1 MSANL
6 ATDRAGQPKPLS
18 LNHFFARL
26 IWICAGPLVILSS
39 YLAIDR
45 VLQAQAD
52 HERAASAMVNG
63 LANAIDRDLTSRV
76 GGLRML
82 AASPLLDDP
91 ARWREGYQEALA
103 FLDSFGSHVILAG
116 TDRQMRFNTRVSF
129 GEPLPM
135 LPRPGGPSAVSA
147 ALANGQ
153 PAIGD
158 LVAGPVAGQPLV
170 PIVVPV
176 RRGNT
181 TTQLLLTT
189 IEARQFKAQ
198 LDRLTLQTGWSL
210 SLVGG
215 DGATIAAR
223 GPVMTV
229 GSADSQPYGQI
240 SARSAVSSWSVVL
253 RIPTEMN
260 RAPWMSAAA
269 ALVLALLGATLAGV
283 LGGTLAAR
291 RLARSV
297 ASLADG
303 GKSEP
308 VPQFTEIVAVRQRL
322 QAEADRR
329 ASAEATLR
337 DSEQR
342 FRRLFQQAPLPLA
355 LLGNRDALVDIN
367 ARFVQVFG
375 YTLADLRTMDD
386 WWRLAYPDPA
396 YRSWVRETREKAV
409 SRAFATGGD
418 VEPIEYRVTCK
429 NGTVRSMLISGIPI
443 GDELLSTFFDITER
457 KQAEQAV
464 RDSAALYRHTLDNM
478 LEGVQIVGFDWRY
491 RYINPAGV
499 RHNRQP
505 LESLLGRTL
514 LEAFPGIEAT
524 EVFAR
529 ISRCMRE
536 RIAQHSEN
544 VFVFPDGTRGWFQ
557 VHVVP
562 APEGVA
568 IFSVDITDRKAA
580 EQQILAIN
588 ASLEERIEQRT
599 AELQQARLAAESAN
613 RAKSAFLANMSHEIR
628 TPMNA
633 IIGLTHLLRGDASS
647 PIQVERL
654 RKVSDAAVHLMQVL
668 NDILDLSKIES
679 GKLELEVVDFSLGS
693 VMARACA
700 LVSERARDKGLDIA
714 CAADR
719 VPDVLRGDPTRLLQ
733 ALLNLLS
740 NAVKF
745 TERGRI
751 DLSAQVQE
759 RAGARVCVRFT
770 VRDTGIGIASADL
783 DQLFAPF
790 VQADSSTTRRFGG
803 TGLGLVITRQLVALM
818 GGEVGVTSQPGA
830 GSEFWFTAWFEIGDP
845 ARLEPVLPAADTETM
860 LRRQHA
866 GARVLVVEDNPVNQE
881 VCVELLRGAGMQ
893 VAVAGDGLEAIER
906 VRSADVDL
914 ILMDM
919 HMPRMDGL
927 EATRRIRSMP
937 GHGALPILAMTAN
950 AFGED
955 RAACLAAGMDG
966 HVPKPVDPDELYAAL
981 LRWLPGGGLA
991 DTPVPV
997 PAAKGAAAKGAA
1009 AQVPGAP
1016 AAPGTD
1022 RAAAPVPEIAGLDRA
1037 QALRQLGGR
1046 AELLLRVLRQF
1057 VSQYRP
1063 RLAELERQ
1071 LVEGDR
1077 MAARRAAHSLKG
1089 AAGSVGAVELT
1100 HRLAAF
1106 ESAVDSH
1113 RDAPEVAAAGRAV
1126 AASLGALIDA
1136 IARALPPAP
1145 S

>member
-6 ATDRAGQPKPLS
+6 ATDRAVPRKPHS
-18 LNHFFARL
+18 LNRFFARL
-26 IWICAGPLVILSS
+26 IWICAGPLVILAS

-45 VLQAQAD
+45 VLEVQAD
-52 HERAASAMVNG
+52 HERAASAMVSG
-63 LANAIDRDLTSRV
+63 LVNAIDRDLTSRV

-82 AASPLLDDP
+82 AASPLLDDS
-91 ARWREGYQEALA
+91 ARWREAYQEAIS

-116 TDRQMRFNTRVSF
+116 TDRRMRFNTRVSF

-135 LPRPGGPSAVSA
+135 LPRPGGPSAVST
-147 ALANGQ
+147 ALATGQ

-158 LVAGPVAGQPLV
+158 LIAGPVAGQPLV

-176 RRGNT
+176 RRGNA

-189 IEARQFKAQ
+189 IEARQFKEQ
-198 LDRLTLQTGWSL
+198 LDRLTLPAGWSL

-223 GPVMTV
+223 GPVIAP
-229 GSADSQPYGQI
+229 GSAGSQPYSQF
-240 SARSAVSSWSVVL
+240 SAQSAVSSWSVVL
-253 RIPTEMN
+253 RIPTELN
-260 RAPWMSAAA
+260 RAPWIGAAV

-297 ASLADG
+297 ASLAGG
-303 GKSEP
+303 GKSEQ
-308 VPQFTEIVAVRQRL
+308 VHRFTEIVAVEQHL
-322 QAEADRR
+322 QAETERR
-329 ASAEATLR
+329 TNAEATLR

-342 FRRLFQQAPLPLA
+342 FRRLFQQAPLPMS
-355 LLGNRDALVDIN
+355 LLGNRDALVDVN
-367 ARFVQVFG
+367 ARFIQVFG
-375 YTLADLRTMDD
+375 YTLADLQTMDD

-396 YRSWVRETREKAV
+396 YRSWVRETRERAV
-409 SRAFATGGD
+409 GRAFATGGD

-429 NGTVRSMLISGIPI
+429 NGTVRLMLISGIPI
-443 GDELLSTFFDITER
+443 GDELLSTFFDITDR
-457 KQAEQAV
+457 KQAEQAL

-514 LEAFPGIEAT
+514 VQAYPGIEAT
-524 EVFAR
+524 DVFAR

-544 VFVFPDGTRGWFQ
+544 EFVFPDGTRGWFQ
-557 VHVVP
+557 IHVVP
-562 APEGVA
+562 APEGIA
-568 IFSVDITDRKAA
+568 IFSVDITERKAA
-580 EQQILAIN
+580 EREIQAIN

-633 IIGLTHLLRGDASS
+633 IVGLTHLMRGDASS

-654 RKVSDAAVHLMQVL
+654 RKVSEAAVHLTQVID
-668 NDILDLSKIES
+668 DILDLSKIES
-679 GKLELEVVDFSLGS
+679 GKLELEVVDFSLGR
-693 VMARACA
+693 VMARGCA
-700 LVSERARDKGLDIA
+700 LVSERARDKGLDIV

-733 ALLNLLS
+733 ALINLLS

-751 DLSAQVQE
+751 DVSARVQE
-759 RAGARVCVRFT
+759 RDGERVCVRFM
-770 VRDTGIGIASADL
+770 VRDTGIGIAPADL

-803 TGLGLVITRQLVALM
+803 TGLGLVITRQLVRLM

-830 GSEFWFTAWFEIGDP
+830 GSEFWFTAWFDIGDP
-845 ARLEPVLPAADTETM
+845 ARLEPALPAADVQTM

-866 GARVLVVEDNPVNQE
+866 GARVLVVEGNPVNQE

-919 HMPRMDGL
+919 HMPRLDGL
-927 EATRRIRSMP
+927 EATRRIRAMP
-937 GHGALPILAMTAN
+937 GHGTLPILAMTAN

-981 LRWLPGGGLA
+981 LRWLPGGSLA
-991 DTPVPV
+991 DV
-997 PAAKGAAAKGAA
+997 PA
-1009 AQVPGAP
+1009 VAP
-1016 AAPGTD
+1016 APVAPVAPVAPGTSL
-1022 RAAAPVPEIAGLDRA
+1022 AAPPLPEVSGLDRA
-1037 QALRQLGGR
+1037 LALRQMGGR
-1046 AELLLRVLRQF
+1046 AELFERVLRRF
-1057 VSQYRP
+1057 VSQYQP
-1063 RLAELERQ
+1063 RLAELER
-1071 LVEGDR
+1071 LMVEGER
-1077 MAARRAAHSLKG
+1077 TAARRAAHSLKG

-1100 HRLAAF
+1100 QLLEAF
-1106 ESAVDSH
+1106 ESAVAND
-1113 RDAPEVAAAGRAV
+1113 REAAEIGAAGRAA
-1126 AASLGALIDA
+1126 AASLGALIGA
-1136 IARALPPAP
+1136 IAGALPPAP